1 MQGGEDDNSFPEEDV
16 QTCIT
21 AAVEQVLS
29 NATWNEADV
38 PQWINDICEKSMKS
52 LADINRNYKYVITCM
67 LM

>member
-29 NATWNEADV
+29 NATWNESDV
-38 PQWINDICEKSMKS
+38 P
-52 LADINRNYKYVITCM
+52 
-67 LM
+67 